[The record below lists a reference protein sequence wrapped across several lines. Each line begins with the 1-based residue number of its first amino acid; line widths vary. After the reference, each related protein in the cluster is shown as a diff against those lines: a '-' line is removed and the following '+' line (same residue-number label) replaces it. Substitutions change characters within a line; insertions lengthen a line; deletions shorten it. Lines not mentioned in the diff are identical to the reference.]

1 MKVAITLNTSWNI
14 YNFRMSLIKALLK
27 DGHDVVAIAP
37 HDEYTV
43 KLVEAGCDFE
53 DVTMDSRGASPIRDT
68 GLTFELYNIYNRVR
82 PDIILHYTI
91 KPNIYGTLAAAML
104 RIPVINNVSGLGTIF
119 LNEDW
124 ISKIA
129 LSLYRFSFRFP
140 KKVFFQNQEDY
151 QLFMDKNLIQRNIC
165 EVIPGSG
172 IDLDQFTPHPPKEKA
187 EGEPFEFLMISRL
200 IIDKGIREYVAA
212 AAILQERGM
221 NAKFN
226 LLGKLDELHSRGIS
240 SEELN
245 EWIEEG
251 YINYLGST
259 DDVRPFINN
268 ADCVV
273 LPSYREGTP
282 RTLLE
287 AAASAKPIVA
297 SNVPGCN
304 NIVDHRLNG
313 ILCKVKD
320 EEDLALKMKE
330 MYYMA
335 PDLRSEM
342 GLRGREIVERRFDHN
357 IVIERYLKAIDQ
369 NGNLKPKLNPF
380 YINN

>member
-1 MKVAITLNTSWNI
+1 
-14 YNFRMSLIKALLK
+14 
-27 DGHDVVAIAP
+27 
-37 HDEYTV
+37 
-43 KLVEAGCDFE
+43 
-53 DVTMDSRGASPIRDT
+53 
-68 GLTFELYNIYNRVR
+68 
-82 PDIILHYTI
+82 
-91 KPNIYGTLAAAML
+91 
-104 RIPVINNVSGLGTIF
+104 
-119 LNEDW
+119 
-124 ISKIA
+124 
-129 LSLYRFSFRFP
+129 
-140 KKVFFQNQEDY
+140 
-151 QLFMDKNLIQRNIC
+151 MDKNLIQRNIC

-172 IDLDQFTPHPPKEKA
+172 IDLDQFTPHPPKEKG
-187 EGEPFEFLMISRL
+187 EDEPFEFLMISRL

-245 EWIEEG
+245 DWIKEG

-320 EEDLALKMKE
+320 EDDLALKMKE

-357 IVIERYLKAIDQ
+357 LVIERYLKAIDQ
-369 NGNLKPKLNPF
+369 NGNLKPKFKPV
-380 YINN
+380 YVNNS

>member
-1 MKVAITLNTSWNI
+1 
-14 YNFRMSLIKALLK
+14 
-27 DGHDVVAIAP
+27 
-37 HDEYTV
+37 
-43 KLVEAGCDFE
+43 
-53 DVTMDSRGASPIRDT
+53 
-68 GLTFELYNIYNRVR
+68 
-82 PDIILHYTI
+82 
-91 KPNIYGTLAAAML
+91 
-104 RIPVINNVSGLGTIF
+104 
-119 LNEDW
+119 
-124 ISKIA
+124 
-129 LSLYRFSFRFP
+129 
-140 KKVFFQNQEDY
+140 
-151 QLFMDKNLIQRNIC
+151 MDKKLIQRNIC

-172 IDLDQFTPHPPKEKA
+172 IDLNEFTPHPPKEKV

-212 AAILQERGM
+212 AAILQERGI

-245 EWIEEG
+245 DWINEG

-304 NIVDHRLNG
+304 NIVDHRSNG

-320 EEDLALKMKE
+320 EDDLALKMKE
-330 MYYMA
+330 MYYMT
-335 PDLRSEM
+335 PEQRHEM
-342 GLRGREIVERRFDHN
+342 GLKGRELVERRFDHN

-369 NGNLKPKLNPF
+369 NSTLKPELRTA
-380 YINN
+380 YANNS